1 MLKWL
6 AVCLVA
12 AVFAIGWAIESN
24 FAHLTQSMF
33 GASGRAS
40 TSMEHYEIAF
50 RNGYPSHKGTRT
62 WYAEWILSLPRA
74 YVSTEIGENGNVNAP
89 LSARSGLVPAWLGG
103 TRLGDYM
110 VGLNTVLDP
119 ASSELKPAI
128 FASRQELDDEYVHIH
143 LANGGSLPVDAHD
156 YCVRQ
161 HDMDGFLKQ
170 RGWKTDWFTCD
181 DRQRRCLVYMDVD
194 HWFVTLIVSR
204 KVYEQPDRI
213 CSITRN
219 FLNKFTVR
227 RDRY

>member
-12 AVFAIGWAIESN
+12 AVFAIGWAIEWN
-24 FAHLTQSMF
+24 FAHLTRSMF
-33 GASGRAS
+33 GLSGRAS

-50 RNGYPSHKGTRT
+50 RNGYPSHKGAHT
-62 WYAEWILSLPRA
+62 WYAEWILSVPRA
-74 YVSTEIGENGNVNAP
+74 YVSTEVGENGNVNAP
-89 LSARSGLVPAWLGG
+89 KSAQSGQAPAWLGG
-103 TRLGDYM
+103 PRFGDYFA
-110 VGLNTVLDP
+110 GLHTVLDP

-128 FASRQELDDEYVHIH
+128 FASRQELDDEYVNIH
-143 LANGGSLPVDAHD
+143 LANIGSLPVDANN

-161 HDMDGFLKQ
+161 HDMEAFLMQ
-170 RGWKTDWFTCD
+170 RGWKNGWSTCN

-194 HWFVTLIVSR
+194 HWFVRLIVSR

-227 RDRY
+227 RDPY